1 MWRAWVILSTLVF
14 SVLFKLF
21 HKHGVSFLN
30 DGKDWTA
37 VNFPFSNSVL
47 NLESWVY
54 FLMQHINEAAIAF
67 ILLFQDRTSKFLLWL
82 YFAILI
88 MDGLHFVLFLRDE
101 GIGFNVFKVIIFG
114 TPLLYLEFKNLWTLL
129 KQ

>member
-1 MWRAWVILSTLVF
+1 MWRAWIILSTLVL

-21 HKHGVSFLN
+21 HKHGVSYLN
-30 DGKDWTA
+30 DGKDWTP
-37 VNFPFSNSVL
+37 VDFPFSESVL

-67 ILLFQDRTSKFLLWL
+67 IIPFQDRTPKFLLWL

-88 MDGLHFVLFLRDE
+88 SDGLHFVLFYRDE
-101 GIGFNVFKVIIFG
+101 GIGFNVFKVILFG
-114 TPLLYLEFKNLWTLL
+114 APLLYLELKNLWTLL